1 MLQLQLIYEYLF
13 CRYPSHARMWMAPI
27 RTGIVEQKLDDYQSA
42 MGDWHSF
49 VDETKAC
56 YGVDMSTL
64 AKPFAEEQRKYYLQA
79 SLKLSTL

>member
-1 MLQLQLIYEYLF
+1 
-13 CRYPSHARMWMAPI
+13 MWMAPI